1 MAHKAKVPCVPSI
14 NQFERQNMTIRTE
27 IKHAPQTINEVVFND
42 PNTEVFMKMIV
53 SGDYSCDNLM
63 LYGSN
68 GNGKSTIANL
78 VAKALTDGTGLLIQ
92 DTIEQFLGR
101 DDLGIYLSNTIQC
114 FGDGQR
120 QRCVVV
126 FHELD
131 KYTKSLSRLWTL
143 MDDHKDQLMVIF
155 TTNDPMKFENAVRSR
170 CDKYEFTQISPNE
183 FAPRAQHILQQE
195 GVVMTL
201 EEVTKNLEKYT
212 GSNRDVR
219 DYLRTIDKMLALKAA
234 GYLKSL
240 AQPNPPRPQLVVVST
255 TEQI

>member
-1 MAHKAKVPCVPSI
+1 
-14 NQFERQNMTIRTE
+14 MTIRTE
-27 IKHAPQTINEVVFND
+27 IKHAPQTINDVVFNEPD
-42 PNTEVFMKMIV
+42 TEFFMKAIV
-53 SGDYSCDNLM
+53 SGKYSCDNLM
-63 LYGSN
+63 LYGTN

-78 VAKALTDGTGLLIQ
+78 VAKALTGNSGLLIQ
-92 DTIEQFLGR
+92 DTIEQFLAR
-101 DDLGIYLSNTIQC
+101 DDLSIYLSNTIQC
-114 FGDGQR
+114 FGDAQR

-131 KYTKSLSRLWTL
+131 KYSKSLSRLWTL

-155 TTNDPMKFENAVRSR
+155 TTNDPMRFENAVRSR
-170 CDKYEFTQISPNE
+170 CDKYEFTQISPQD
-183 FAPRAQHILQQE
+183 FSPRAQHILHQE

-201 EEVTKNLEKYT
+201 AEVTKNLEKYT

-234 GYLKSL
+234 GHLRTST
-240 AQPNPPRPQLVVVST
+240 QPSPAKPQLVLVSA

>member
-1 MAHKAKVPCVPSI
+1 
-14 NQFERQNMTIRTE
+14 MTIRTE
-27 IKHAPQTINEVVFND
+27 IKYAPQTINEVVFND

-53 SGDYSCDNLM
+53 LGQYSCDNLM
-63 LYGSN
+63 LYGTN

-92 DTIEQFLGR
+92 DSIEEFLGR
-101 DDLGIYLSNTIQC
+101 DDLSTYLSNTIQF
-114 FGDGQR
+114 FGDAQR

-131 KYTKSLSRLWTL
+131 KYSKSLSRLWTL
-143 MDDHKDQLMVIF
+143 MDDHKDKLMVIF

-201 EEVTKNLEKYT
+201 AEVTKNLEKYT
-212 GSNRDVR
+212 GGNRDVR
-219 DYLRTIDKMLALKAA
+219 DYLRIIDKMLALKAA
-234 GYLKSL
+234 GHLKSL
-240 AQPNPPRPQLVVVST
+240 TQTNPARPQLVVVSAN
-255 TEQI
+255 EQI

>member
-1 MAHKAKVPCVPSI
+1 
-14 NQFERQNMTIRTE
+14 MTIRTE
-27 IKHAPQTINEVVFND
+27 IKYAPKTINDVVFND
-42 PNTEVFMKMIV
+42 PNTEFFIKAIV
-53 SGDYSCDNLM
+53 SGNYSCDNLM

-68 GNGKSTIANL
+68 GNGKSTIANM
-78 VAKALTDGTGLLIQ
+78 VAKVLTGNSYLLIQ
-92 DTIEQFLGR
+92 DTIEKFLGR
-101 DDLGIYLSNTIQC
+101 EDLSNYLSNTTYWS
-114 FGDGQR
+114 DGAQR

-131 KYTKSLSRLWTL
+131 KYSKSLSRLWTI

-170 CDKYEFTQISPNE
+170 CDKYEFTQISPTE

-201 EEVTKNLEKYT
+201 AEVIKNLEKYT

-219 DYLRTIDKMLALKAA
+219 DYLRTIDKMLALKSA
-234 GYLKSL
+234 GLLKATS
-240 AQPNPPRPQLVVVST
+240 PNPPRPQLVVVST